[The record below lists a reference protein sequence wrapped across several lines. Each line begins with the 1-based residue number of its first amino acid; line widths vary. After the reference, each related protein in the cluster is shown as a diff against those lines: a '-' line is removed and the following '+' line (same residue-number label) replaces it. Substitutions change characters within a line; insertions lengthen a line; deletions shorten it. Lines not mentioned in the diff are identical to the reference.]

1 MVSLQPPLDFSS
13 LSLPDLDLGNV
24 KDQEACSPAC
34 QGRTIPPNL
43 SGEPGP
49 ASQLCPQAPIKAQH
63 FSVLQALRG
72 CWPHTFQ
79 GISFPSL
86 MSSFP

>member
-1 MVSLQPPLDFSS
+1 MVSLQPPPVFSS
-13 LSLPDLDLGNV
+13 LSLSDLDLGNV

-34 QGRTIPPNL
+34 QGCTTPPNL

-49 ASQLCPQAPIKAQH
+49 ASQLCSWAPIKAQH

-79 GISFPSL
+79 NISFSTL
-86 MSSFP
+86 MASFP